1 MANIKKPRRERKKA
15 TNYMITR
22 KIAEAFSEYC
32 GAKNIAQSG
41 IVEKAI
47 IKFLKKEGVKYE

>member
-22 KIAEAFSEYC
+22 KVAEAFSEYC
-32 GAKNIAQSG
+32 GAKTLHSQESWRKQLSN
-41 IVEKAI
+41 
-47 IKFLKKEGVKYE
+47 F